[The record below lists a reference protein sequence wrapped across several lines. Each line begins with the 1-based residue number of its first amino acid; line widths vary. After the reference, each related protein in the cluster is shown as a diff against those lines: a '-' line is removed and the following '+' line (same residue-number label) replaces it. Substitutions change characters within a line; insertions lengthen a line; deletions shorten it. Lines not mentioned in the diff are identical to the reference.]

1 MNEGVKLTNLH
12 FVATECS
19 VSTYSCLTHVVQ
31 DQSRLNSRALVSPDK
46 LCEGFILGNQWRR

>member
-19 VSTYSCLTHVVQ
+19 VSTDSFHK
-31 DQSRLNSRALVSPDK
+31 SGP
-46 LCEGFILGNQWRR
+46 F

>member
-19 VSTYSCLTHVVQ
+19 VSTDSCLTHVVQ
-31 DQSRLNSRALVSPDK
+31 DQSRLNSRALVSPDT
-46 LCEGFILGNQWRR
+46 LCEGFILGN

>member
-19 VSTYSCLTHVVQ
+19 VSFYLF
-31 DQSRLNSRALVSPDK
+31 LNLDATL
-46 LCEGFILGNQWRR
+46 LQIEY